1 MTPRRP
7 LDTTYLD
14 QHGRQWLVRVKVP
27 DRLRPILGVS
37 KLVVPLHTDSLAIAN
52 RDKHKHVHALKQR
65 LAEAELELRRMD
77 RAKGKT
83 PAVDPLVVEALGWR
97 ESFAQEEDGDGYT
110 STALE
115 ARWEEVA
122 KAQGE
127 ERADMLAEIATGRGT
142 PLGPMAD
149 QWLKAKTLKPRQRM
163 DYRRGVAKLEAWLL
177 TKDLS
182 PTIEATTRRIASD
195 YRDSFVKA
203 GVHPKTASKDIS
215 ILSGLWGYAE
225 QQGVVEVN
233 VWRGLSFPKTGA
245 TGSARKRPVSDTE
258 LATILTSSAPSPV
271 LRDAIVLLALGGMRC
286 EELARMRVGDLKDL
300 DTPTPW
306 VDLKG
311 SKTEAARR
319 SLPIHSQALSIYLR
333 RAEGKPDDAY
343 ILHELPTPPED
354 SAMERGQRLTKEFG
368 RVRDRLGIGEREDGA
383 RQGNCDLHG
392 LRRRFATK
400 AEQSGHGE
408 NLIASLLGHQ
418 RPGMTFGR
426 YSAGPLLGQLKVVVE
441 SVVIPAH
448 SGASAS

>member
-14 QHGRQWLVRVKVP
+14 QHGRQWRVRLKVP

-83 PAVDPLVVEALGWR
+83 PAVDPLVAEGLDWR
-97 ESFAQEEDGDGYT
+97 QSFKDDAEDGYA

-127 ERADMLAEIATGRGT
+127 ERADMLAEIATGRAT

-149 QWLKAKTLKPRQRM
+149 QWLEAKILKPRQRM

-177 TKDLS
+177 TKGLS
-182 PTIEATTRRIASD
+182 PTIEASTRRTASD

-203 GVHPKTASKDIS
+203 GTHPKTASKDIS

-225 QQGVVEVN
+225 QQGVVEGN

-245 TGSARKRPVSDTE
+245 TSSARKRPVSDTE

-300 DTPTPW
+300 TGPLPW

-311 SKTEAARR
+311 SKTAAARR

-333 RAEGKPDDAY
+333 RSEGKGPDDY
-343 ILHELPTPPED
+343 LLHELPTPRDD

-368 RVRDRLGIGEREDGA
+368 RVRDRLGIGEKEDGA

-400 AEQSGHGE
+400 AEQAGHQE
-408 NLIASLLGHQ
+408 NLVASLLGHQ
-418 RPGMTFGR
+418 RPGMTWGR

-441 SVVIPAH
+441 SVQLP
-448 SGASAS
+448 